1 VTAGPAA
8 PRPLGQLDARLP
20 ASYAEAVP
28 AGLQV
33 LTGYFAAL
41 AGRDLPSLAR
51 QLHFPVATF
60 EGIEP
65 VIVADAAA
73 LLAAPPPS
81 LDVRPGS
88 AYLQPGSYDLL
99 DEVSALVYAPTGLG
113 CALSY
118 SRYDRRGQRI
128 GTSDGIY
135 GIANN
140 DGRWGIQWMSTIFT
154 PAQAIGVGYADAS
167 EAALRRNRDWM
178 LGYSRRDQDILN
190 STQQFGTRAH
200 LTLAN
205 PRDNARNAR
214 QGNPLAGYEVAGVT
228 SRLRVS
234 TLTPETVGELDA
246 NFSQFAEW
254 AGGGVG
260 PWAYTISWPQG
271 RVLHAT
277 VDKTHSFLGYLRYT
291 ADHRLISETHSL
303 SVATYL
309 DGRWGSA
316 GGVGVM
322 MYHDLSNDERA
333 EDA

>member
-1 VTAGPAA
+1 
-8 PRPLGQLDARLP
+8 
-20 ASYAEAVP
+20 
-28 AGLQV
+28 
-33 LTGYFAAL
+33 
-41 AGRDLPSLAR
+41 
-51 QLHFPVATF
+51 
-60 EGIEP
+60 
-65 VIVADAAA
+65 VIVPGEQR
-73 LLAAPPPS
+73 LLDDPPPS
-81 LDVRPGS
+81 LDVRAGS
-88 AYLQPGSYDLL
+88 AYLQPGCYDLL
-99 DEVSALVYAPTGLG
+99 DEVAAHVYAPTGIG
-113 CALSY
+113 CSLSY
-118 SRYDRRGQRI
+118 SRYDARGQRI

-140 DGRWGIQWMSTIFT
+140 DGRWGVQWMSTIFT
-154 PAQAIGVGYADAS
+154 PARAIGVPYADAE

-200 LTLAN
+200 LTLSN

-234 TLTPETVGELDA
+234 TLTPETIGALDA
-246 NFSQFAEW
+246 NFDQFAEW

-260 PWAYTISWPQG
+260 QWAYTVSWPQG

-277 VDKTHSFLGYLRYT
+277 VDKSHSFLGYLRYT
-291 ADHRLISETHSL
+291 ADHRLTSETHSL
-303 SVATYL
+303 SVSTYR

-322 MYHDLSNDERA
+322 MYHDRTNDEPS
-333 EDA
+333 

>member
-1 VTAGPAA
+1 MSASPWERGR
-8 PRPLGQLDARLP
+8 PRPLGQLDARMP
-20 ASYAEAVP
+20 ASYAEPVP
-28 AGLQV
+28 AGMRV
-33 LTGYFAAL
+33 LTDFFAAL
-41 AGRDLPSLAR
+41 AARDLWAVAA
-51 QLHFPVATF
+51 QLHFPFATF

-65 VIVADAAA
+65 VIVADEPR
-73 LLAAPPPS
+73 LLDDPPPS
-81 LDVRPGS
+81 LDVRADS
-88 AYLQPGSYDLL
+88 AYLQPGCYDLL
-99 DEVSALVYAPTGLG
+99 DEVAAHVYAPTGVG
-113 CALSY
+113 CSLSY
-118 SRYDRRGQRI
+118 SRYDARGQRI

-140 DGRWGIQWMSTIFT
+140 NGRWGIQWMSTIFT
-154 PAQAIGVGYADAS
+154 PARAIGVPYADAT

-178 LGYSRRDQDILN
+178 LGYTRRDQDILN

-200 LTLAN
+200 LTLSN

-214 QGNPLAGYEVAGVT
+214 QGHPLAGYEVAGVT

-234 TLTPETVGELDA
+234 TLTPETIGTLDA
-246 NFSQFAEW
+246 NFDQFAEW

-260 PWAYTISWPQG
+260 PWAYTVSWPQG

-291 ADHRLISETHSL
+291 ADHRLTSETHSL
-303 SVATYL
+303 AVSTYR

-322 MYHDLSNDERA
+322 MYHDRTNDEPS
-333 EDA
+333 